1 MVGVLSA
8 MDMLN
13 GYIAISG
20 SVNVMAKVNK
30 AYSLDIETIQLIEE
44 YTNGGQ
50 NSRSRLVNN
59 AIRWYLSG
67 DGKREADLQ
76 EEILFL
82 QKVIADR
89 NKVPVAKR
97 GRGVWWKQL
106 LGLN

>member
-1 MVGVLSA
+1 
-8 MDMLN
+8 
-13 GYIAISG
+13 
-20 SVNVMAKVNK
+20 MAKVNK
-30 AYSLDIETIQLIEE
+30 AYSLDLETIQLIEE

-59 AIRWYLSG
+59 AVKWYLSG

-89 NKVPVAKR
+89 AKVPVAKR
-97 GRGVWWKQL
+97 GTIVWWKRL
-106 LGLN
+106 LALK

>member
-1 MVGVLSA
+1 
-8 MDMLN
+8 
-13 GYIAISG
+13 
-20 SVNVMAKVNK
+20 MAKVNK
-30 AYSLDIETIQLIEE
+30 TYSLDIETIQLIEE

-59 AIRWYLSG
+59 AIRWYLTG

-82 QKVIADR
+82 QKIIADR
-89 NKVPVAKR
+89 KKVPVAKR
-97 GRGVWWKQL
+97 GRGLWWKRL